1 MECQIERKII
11 DMVERLDKEQLMA
24 GKAREGDV
32 KDIALVRIGVHC
44 PNEAVSSNALGDW
57 REKRVTR
64 DRLRRGLPRWEAI
77 ARLETREMIDLAAM
91 LRIDHMEARI
101 EVGD

>member
-24 GKAREGDV
+24 RKAREGHV

-44 PNEAVSSNALGDW
+44 PNEGDSSNALGDW